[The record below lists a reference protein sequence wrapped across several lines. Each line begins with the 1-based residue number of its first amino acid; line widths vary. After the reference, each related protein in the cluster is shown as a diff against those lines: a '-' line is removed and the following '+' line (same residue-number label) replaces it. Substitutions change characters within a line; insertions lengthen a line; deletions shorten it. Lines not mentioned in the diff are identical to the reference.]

1 MDILDIE
8 AIERK
13 YNKISIWL
21 ISGLTLGGLLLAQAL
36 VHTNFTT
43 PLIISAVVFS
53 ILNSLYGKS
62 WKAIAIKAPNV
73 LGKFYLIGSMV
84 RMFATLTAIVV
95 GVLIYRE
102 NKEMTIAY
110 VAVFVV
116 FYLVTLVFDSVYFFQ
131 VEKNNKNK

>member
-1 MDILDIE
+1 MDMLDIE

>member
-36 VHTNFTT
+36 VHTNFIT

-62 WKAIAIKAPNV
+62 WKAIAIKLPNV

>member
-95 GVLIYRE
+95 GILIYRQ

>member
-62 WKAIAIKAPNV
+62 WKAIAIKSPNV
-73 LGKFYLIGSMV
+73 LASFI
-84 RMFATLTAIVV
+84 
-95 GVLIYRE
+95 
-102 NKEMTIAY
+102 
-110 VAVFVV
+110 
-116 FYLVTLVFDSVYFFQ
+116 
-131 VEKNNKNK
+131 

>member
-1 MDILDIE
+1 MDMLDIE

-62 WKAIAIKAPNV
+62 WKAIAIKSPNV

-95 GVLIYRE
+95 GVLIYRQ

>member
-1 MDILDIE
+1 MDMLDIE

-36 VHTNFTT
+36 VHTNFIT